1 MTKAPIN
8 NDYVSRLQK
17 QIGNLASKIV
27 QKKQSEIPKFGSDV
41 YEITLRTVSSV
52 EDQSY
57 NLVDAKAAYSL
68 IGQNV
73 PVNSGYVAEIYQNN
87 SRVDNSST
95 IVEGLVFKNNR
106 EFDFKV

>member
-1 MTKAPIN
+1 MTKSSVN
-8 NDYVSRLQK
+8 NDYINSLQK
-17 QIGNLASKIV
+17 QIGSLASKIV
-27 QKKQSEIPKFGSDV
+27 QKKQGEMPKFGAEV

-73 PVNSGYVAEIYQNN
+73 PANSEYVAETYQNN
-87 SRVDNSST
+87 SKVDNSST
-95 IVEGLVFKNNR
+95 VVEGLVFKNNR